1 MVKKIKTVSVSPAM
15 PLSKFSL
22 LKRRQ
27 CGVRFF
33 LHRTQCS
40 LFKGVIWKL
49 HLQTFAGSLGK
60 YNSIFTFPQGRS

>member
-33 LHRTQCS
+33 SAQDTVFSVQGCDLETA
-40 LFKGVIWKL
+40 
-49 HLQTFAGSLGK
+49 FANFCWQLRK
-60 YNSIFTFPQGRS
+60 I